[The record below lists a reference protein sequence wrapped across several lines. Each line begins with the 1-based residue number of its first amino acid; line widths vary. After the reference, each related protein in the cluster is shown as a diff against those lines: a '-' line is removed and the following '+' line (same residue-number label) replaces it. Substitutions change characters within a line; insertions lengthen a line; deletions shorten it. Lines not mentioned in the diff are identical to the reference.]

1 MKNESL
7 KIFSRNAGGGKDKI
21 SPDGVVQFYLA
32 DIGEGIAECEILK
45 WNVKEGDQVNE
56 FDNLCQVQSD
66 KATVD
71 ISSRYSGVVLKL
83 HYKKGDIAKVGTP
96 LVDIKLE
103 TDASSA
109 PASTSKKTSTP
120 PTPSPSSTI
129 LSTQGGTISDSQIL
143 ASPATRHLAR
153 QNNIPLSSLKGT
165 GRGGMITREDI
176 MKVIN
181 SSGNVSPS
189 SPSVKSSSPTPPI
202 SSKSSQGIPEDRS
215 VPLTGYS
222 RIMAKT
228 MAATVSVPHFGLC
241 DEIVVDNL
249 IKVRQELKEMA
260 TKKGVKFSYMPLLI
274 KAASLALKEFP
285 MLNAHYDD
293 KANILIHKGAH
304 NIGVAVDSPNG
315 LVVPN
320 IKNVQNLS
328 LLEIAQELNRLQEAA
343 LKSNVNKEDLVGGT
357 FTFSNIGTI
366 AGTYASPVLVLPEVV
381 IGAIG
386 KIQRLPRFDEN
397 DKVIPVNIMN
407 ISWSADHRVV
417 DGATM
422 ASFSNLWKQFL
433 ENPHSMLLHSR

>member
-1 MKNESL
+1 
-7 KIFSRNAGGGKDKI
+7 
-21 SPDGVVQFYLA
+21 
-32 DIGEGIAECEILK
+32 
-45 WNVKEGDQVNE
+45 
-56 FDNLCQVQSD
+56 
-66 KATVD
+66 
-71 ISSRYSGVVLKL
+71 
-83 HYKKGDIAKVGTP
+83 
-96 LVDIKLE
+96 
-103 TDASSA
+103 
-109 PASTSKKTSTP
+109 
-120 PTPSPSSTI
+120 
-129 LSTQGGTISDSQIL
+129 
-143 ASPATRHLAR
+143 
-153 QNNIPLSSLKGT
+153 
-165 GRGGMITREDI
+165 
-176 MKVIN
+176 
-181 SSGNVSPS
+181 
-189 SPSVKSSSPTPPI
+189 
-202 SSKSSQGIPEDRS
+202 
-215 VPLTGYS
+215 
-222 RIMAKT
+222 
-228 MAATVSVPHFGLC
+228 
-241 DEIVVDNL
+241 
-249 IKVRQELKEMA
+249 
-260 TKKGVKFSYMPLLI
+260 MPLLI